1 MHDLG
6 LTSSDKIP
14 SHVSSL
20 RQLLDSKVKGKKVPG
35 PVIKTMHHLGFYSD
49 QPFAFKKDATYLDV
63 LSQVM
68 GEKLALKDTDRDL
81 IIMKHIFKIED
92 PKTKQKWEE
101 TSTLVVS
108 GETKVSGG
116 HSIMSKTVGLTC
128 GIATRLV
135 LEKKIAQRGVLSPI
149 KSEIYDPIIDEL
161 EQKYGIKMKEESSL

>member
-1 MHDLG
+1 M
-6 LTSSDKIP
+6 
-14 SHVSSL
+14 
-20 RQLLDSKVKGKKVPG
+20 
-35 PVIKTMHHLGFYSD
+35 KTMHYLGFYSD
-49 QPFAFKKDATYLDV
+49 EPFAFKENCTYLDV

-92 PKTKQKWEE
+92 PKTKRKWEE
-101 TSTLVVS
+101 TSTLVAS
-108 GETKVSGG
+108 GDTKVSGG

-128 GIATRLV
+128 AIATRMV
-135 LEKKIAQRGVLSPI
+135 LEKKISQRGVLPPI